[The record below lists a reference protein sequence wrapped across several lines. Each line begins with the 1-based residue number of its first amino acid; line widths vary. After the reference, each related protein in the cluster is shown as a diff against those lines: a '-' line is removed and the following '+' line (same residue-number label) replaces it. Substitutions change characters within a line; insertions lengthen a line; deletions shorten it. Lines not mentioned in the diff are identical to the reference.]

1 MGQIRRFLARYEV
14 AVGLVVTLACSLGGQ
29 WLVTLPGLSL
39 VGALVL
45 ALLLGMA
52 LQGVTS
58 LRDAARQS
66 TPFIANKFLRAGII
80 LLGFKLNLILLM
92 GAGMKSLL
100 AAIVVVTV
108 MVTLNYVVAR
118 RLFGVEHTLAVLTAC
133 GSSIC
138 GAAAVMGVAGAAKAK
153 ADDSVLAV
161 ACVAILGTAFTL
173 VLVALQPVLGFS
185 AAQFGTLAGLSLHEI
200 AHAVAAGGAAG
211 AVGTDAA
218 IVAKLS
224 RVLLLAPVAVLVG
237 VLEARRAVVA
247 KRQAALAGVS
257 YAHLR
262 NGKGAMCSILL
273 DFGTELQGGLQIVT
287 GQSATRTVKLRIRF
301 GESAQEAM
309 CDIDGKNGATND
321 HAMRDFTL
329 EVPWLGVA
337 ECGNS
342 GFRFARI
349 DVLGD
354 NTDLLLQE
362 VRAAFRYRDIPYL
375 GSFECDNER
384 LNKIWQTGA
393 YTVHLNMQQYLWDG
407 IKRDR
412 LVWTGDINPEVL
424 TIATVFGANDVVNKS
439 LDLSK
444 KCFGPTQWMCTI
456 SSYSIWWMIKSSLL
470 TRLWNC
476 RT

>member
-247 KRQAALAGVS
+247 KRQAALAGVGNVEVEIS
-257 YAHLR
+257 PATEAASQGWWAQLKHVPIPWFMGGFLLASAVGTYVPFVAEFTGGLVTLAYILLGMAMAALGLNVNFSVVAH
-262 NGKGAMCSILL
+262 KGARPLTSACLCSVFLV
-273 DFGTELQGGLQIVT
+273 GL
-287 GQSATRTVKLRIRF
+287 
-301 GESAQEAM
+301 
-309 CDIDGKNGATND
+309 
-321 HAMRDFTL
+321 
-329 EVPWLGVA
+329 
-337 ECGNS
+337 
-342 GFRFARI
+342 
-349 DVLGD
+349 
-354 NTDLLLQE
+354 
-362 VRAAFRYRDIPYL
+362 
-375 GSFECDNER
+375 
-384 LNKIWQTGA
+384 A
-393 YTVHLNMQQYLWDG
+393 YTIV
-407 IKRDR
+407 R
-412 LVWTGDINPEVL
+412 
-424 TIATVFGANDVVNKS
+424 VF
-439 LDLSK
+439 
-444 KCFGPTQWMCTI
+444 F
-456 SSYSIWWMIKSSLL
+456 
-470 TRLWNC
+470 
-476 RT
+476 

>member
-185 AAQFGTLAGLSLHEI
+185 APPVGQLVRSARMPPSWRNSPACCCSRRSPYWSVCWRRAARLSRSVRPLWRAWVTWRLRSRLQLRQRHR
-200 AHAVAAGGAAG
+200 AGGR
-211 AVGTDAA
+211 
-218 IVAKLS
+218 S
-224 RVLLLAPVAVLVG
+224 
-237 VLEARRAVVA
+237 
-247 KRQAALAGVS
+247 
-257 YAHLR
+257 
-262 NGKGAMCSILL
+262 
-273 DFGTELQGGLQIVT
+273 
-287 GQSATRTVKLRIRF
+287 
-301 GESAQEAM
+301 
-309 CDIDGKNGATND
+309 
-321 HAMRDFTL
+321 
-329 EVPWLGVA
+329 
-337 ECGNS
+337 
-342 GFRFARI
+342 
-349 DVLGD
+349 
-354 NTDLLLQE
+354 
-362 VRAAFRYRDIPYL
+362 
-375 GSFECDNER
+375 
-384 LNKIWQTGA
+384 
-393 YTVHLNMQQYLWDG
+393 
-407 IKRDR
+407 
-412 LVWTGDINPEVL
+412 
-424 TIATVFGANDVVNKS
+424 
-439 LDLSK
+439 
-444 KCFGPTQWMCTI
+444 
-456 SSYSIWWMIKSSLL
+456 
-470 TRLWNC
+470 
-476 RT
+476 

>member
-1 MGQIRRFLARYEV
+1 MGLMRTFFSRYAV
-14 AVGLVVTLACSLGGQ
+14 AVGLLVTLACSLGGQ
-29 WLVTLPGLSL
+29 WLVMLPGLSL

-138 GAAAVMGVAGAAKAK
+138 GAAAVMGVAGAARAK

-185 AAQFGTLAGLSLHEI
+185 ETQFGTLAGLSLHEI

-237 VLEARRAVVA
+237 VLEARRTAVA
-247 KRQAALAGVS
+247 QRQAILAGVGS
-257 YAHLR
+257 VEVETTSANATASQGWWAQLKRVPIPWFMGGFLLASAVGTYVPFVSELTSSLVTLAYILLGMAMAALGLNVNFSVVAH
-262 NGKGAMCSILL
+262 KGARPLTSACLCSIFLV
-273 DFGTELQGGLQIVT
+273 GL
-287 GQSATRTVKLRIRF
+287 
-301 GESAQEAM
+301 
-309 CDIDGKNGATND
+309 
-321 HAMRDFTL
+321 
-329 EVPWLGVA
+329 
-337 ECGNS
+337 
-342 GFRFARI
+342 
-349 DVLGD
+349 
-354 NTDLLLQE
+354 
-362 VRAAFRYRDIPYL
+362 
-375 GSFECDNER
+375 
-384 LNKIWQTGA
+384 A
-393 YTVHLNMQQYLWDG
+393 YTIV
-407 IKRDR
+407 R
-412 LVWTGDINPEVL
+412 
-424 TIATVFGANDVVNKS
+424 VF
-439 LDLSK
+439 
-444 KCFGPTQWMCTI
+444 F
-456 SSYSIWWMIKSSLL
+456 
-470 TRLWNC
+470 
-476 RT
+476 